1 MGSTAVVRSERKFF
15 IRGLYMKAVYI
26 KENAKVDYFIFG
38 MNEVN
43 DEIDSEEY
51 RFENIE
57 IIKNKAFQSPWNVK
71 RVFFD
76 EKLKTIEK
84 EAFKDC
90 SELEVFCCGKFCD
103 QQKEKIVNLKVNE
116 LIIEQELE
124 SESNQAAE
132 ADNNKKNAGNQT
144 DVVLKKY
151 DFNVQTAAFSGC
163 ESLHTVV
170 FPKCSKLI
178 IEKSSFENCS
188 SLRTIVAFA
197 DKISFTENPFE
208 ECPKELTFV
217 CSKDSEIERFAR
229 ENGYRFVNA

>member
-1 MGSTAVVRSERKFF
+1 
-15 IRGLYMKAVYI
+15 MKAVYI
-26 KENAKVDYFIFG
+26 KENDKLDYFIFG
-38 MNEVN
+38 MNEKN

-84 EAFKDC
+84 DAFKEC

-103 QQKEKIVNLKVNE
+103 QQKEKIVNLKINE
-116 LIIEQELE
+116 LISEQKLE
-124 SESNQAAE
+124 SESNQS
-132 ADNNKKNAGNQT
+132 DNTDTNEKTSDGTDSNKKHAGNQT
-144 DVVLKKY
+144 DVVLKKS
-151 DFNVQTAAFSGC
+151 DFNVQTNAFSGC
-163 ESLHTVV
+163 ENLHTIV
-170 FPKCSKLI
+170 FPKCSKLV
-178 IEKSSFENCS
+178 IEKSAFENCS
-188 SLRTIVAFA
+188 SLRTVVAFV
-197 DKISFTENPFE
+197 DEISFTENPFE

-229 ENGYRFVNA
+229 ENGYGIIYA

>member
-1 MGSTAVVRSERKFF
+1 
-15 IRGLYMKAVYI
+15 MKAVYV
-26 KENAKVDYFIFG
+26 KENNELKYFIFG
-38 MNEVN
+38 MNEKN

-51 RFENIE
+51 QFENIE
-57 IIKNKAFQSPWNVK
+57 IIKSKAFQNPWNVK
-71 RVFFD
+71 RVLFD

-116 LIIEQELE
+116 L
-124 SESNQAAE
+124 
-132 ADNNKKNAGNQT
+132 
-144 DVVLKKY
+144 LKKQNSY
-151 DFNVQTAAFSGC
+151 LSSDRVSETHTDGTNTSQYKEDEKILKGEFVVQSFAFSDC
-163 ESLHTVV
+163 ENLHTIV

-178 IEKSSFENCS
+178 IEKSAFENCS
-188 SLRTIVAFA
+188 SLRTVVAFT

-208 ECPKELTFV
+208 DCSKELTFV

-229 ENGYRFVNA
+229 ENGYGIIYA